1 MNKVLQRI
9 LPVFGLLISVASML
23 VSESIMAETSPEAP
37 PKFTGTNY
45 SGSYLCKGSNL
56 SVGEYEV
63 NVELKLNVYNS
74 HDKIGVYDF
83 TTETENRF
91 VYLGQAVTNGTQMA
105 LTFKL
110 KEAKHAEFSTG
121 NAEFKKLPN
130 RRWSFKN
137 NYYEPD
143 DSGGNYG
150 SETCVMQNAALPS
163 KKANSLRKNKLGNVF
178 LLMTQKSIA

>member
-1 MNKVLQRI
+1 MKKVLQRFFPDLSLLI
-9 LPVFGLLISVASML
+9 TVSGLLISVSTL
-23 VSESIMAETSPEAP
+23 AETSPEAP

-121 NAEFKKLPN
+121 SAEFKKLPN

-150 SETCVMQNAALPS
+150 SETCVMQNVALPP
-163 KKANSLRKNKLGNVF
+163 KKTNSLRKNKLGSSF
-178 LLMTQKSIA
+178 LSNTHKPIA

>member
-1 MNKVLQRI
+1 MNNAFQRLVVL
-9 LPVFGLLISVASML
+9 FGLLGSMSV
-23 VSESIMAETSPEAP
+23 MAETSTDAP

-74 HDKIGVYDF
+74 HGKIGVYDF

-91 VYLGQAVTNGTQMA
+91 VYLGQAVTNGNQMS

-121 NAEFKKLPN
+121 IAEFKKLAN

-150 SETCVMQNAALPS
+150 AETCIMQTPPPLPA
-163 KKANSLRKNKLGNVF
+163 KASLPTKSRNKLGHR
-178 LLMTQKSIA
+178 LDTKPQQSAA